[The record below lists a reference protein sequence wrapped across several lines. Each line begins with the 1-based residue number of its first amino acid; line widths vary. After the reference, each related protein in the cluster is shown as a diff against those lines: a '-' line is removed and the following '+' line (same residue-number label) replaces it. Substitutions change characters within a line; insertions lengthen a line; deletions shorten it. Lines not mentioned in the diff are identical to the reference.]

1 MATMYSSGYAPAAT
15 LAPVHSQKQER
26 HIEEVTTP
34 NFIRDVAAGKIELPV
49 IPAVVQK
56 LIAALRDP
64 DVDARKIS
72 DSLSRDPVLSAKV
85 LSLANSSFF
94 GGERKMASI
103 DAAVAL
109 IGISALNRLIVAC
122 GVASSFG
129 EMKAVDLPS
138 FWRDAVVAATAA
150 HRLAPALRADAEEA
164 YSCGL
169 LHATGHLILCQA
181 YPEIANLVFAGY
193 EPLRGAALAEVENQ
207 NFGIDHTSASAM
219 WVESIGFPSSVVEAV
234 RNALQPAGA
243 GDKPLDVTL
252 RSACALMVAIAVQA
266 EPADALVTLPPLVAK
281 GFSGPDG
288 KPSPVFLKFYE
299 QLRDT
304 QPPF

>member
-34 NFIRDVAAGKIELPV
+34 NFIRDVAAGKVELPM

-64 DVDARKIS
+64 DIDARKIA
-72 DSLSRDPVLSAKV
+72 DSLSQDPVLSGKV
-85 LSLANSSFF
+85 LRLANSSFF

-122 GVASSFG
+122 GVASSFDAL
-129 EMKAVDLPS
+129 KAVDLPS

-150 HRLAPALRADAEEA
+150 HRLAPALKADPEEA

-219 WVESIGFPSSVVEAV
+219 WVETIGFPPPVVEAV
-234 RNALQPAGA
+234 RHALQPSGPA
-243 GDKPLDVTL
+243 DTPLDVTL
-252 RSACALMVAIAVQA
+252 RSACALMVAIAGKA
-266 EPADALVTLPPLVAK
+266 EPEVAVTMLPGIVAK
-281 GFSGPDG
+281 GFSTPDG
-288 KPSPVFLKFYE
+288 KPSPMFLKFYE
-299 QLRDT
+299 QLRET

>member
-56 LIAALRDP
+56 LIAAL
-64 DVDARKIS
+64 
-72 DSLSRDPVLSAKV
+72 RDPVLSAKV